1 MPAPWATVLVLAL
14 AVVGCEKTAPVQKNP
29 RTESGERRA
38 GRPSSAPHAVRWY
51 GALRSIM
58 HEGQTQA
65 AVRLAEVIPGP
76 HAWGLGALEGLR
88 GEATVLDD
96 VVWLARPN
104 ADGTAEVR
112 RGELDGADTTQGAA
126 LFVVANVESWAETV
140 VQNEV
145 PWGQLDSFLESAI
158 TAHGVGLDAPAAVR
172 VEGAVAMLK
181 WHVVDGSKVL
191 PGAGHAEHARTAV
204 SGVVERADAR
214 LVGFFSISH
223 QGVFTH
229 AGSRSHLHVLVES
242 SRVSG
247 HVDGVAL
254 EPGARLLI
262 ATR

>member
-1 MPAPWATVLVLAL
+1 
-14 AVVGCEKTAPVQKNP
+14 
-29 RTESGERRA
+29 
-38 GRPSSAPHAVRWY
+38 
-51 GALRSIM
+51 M

-65 AVRLAEVIPGP
+65 AVRLAEVVPGP
-76 HAWGLGALEGLR
+76 HAWGLGALEGLH

-96 VVWLARPN
+96 AVWLARPK

-112 RGELDGADTTQGAA
+112 RAELDGADAAQGAA
-126 LFVVANVESWAETV
+126 LFVVANVESWSETV

-145 PWGQLDSFLESAI
+145 PWDQLDPFIEAAI
-158 TAHGVGLDAPAAVR
+158 RAHGVGRDAPVAVR
-172 VEGAVAMLK
+172 VEGPLAMLK
-181 WHVVDGSKVL
+181 WHVVDGSKLL

-204 SGVVERADAR
+204 SGVVERSDAR
-214 LVGFFSISH
+214 LIGFFSTSH

-229 AGSRSHLHVLVES
+229 AGSWSHFHALVES

-247 HVDGVAL
+247 HVDGVTL